1 MSTVNTPLDRLKRM
15 TAWEQV
21 PKLTVDD
28 LEALLEQ
35 YAIVDA
41 DGYTPSEV
49 EWVPT
54 YNLRSAARQG
64 WLIKKGRAAELT
76 STDLDGNRMSANQVF
91 EHCKEMV
98 RSYAGTASPLM
109 SNVSSE

>member
-1 MSTVNTPLDRLKRM
+1 MSTVNTPLDELKRM

-21 PKLTVDD
+21 PKLTAND
-28 LEALLEQ
+28 LEALLER
-35 YAIVDA
+35 YAIADVDGNA
-41 DGYTPSEV
+41 PSDA

-91 EHCKEMV
+91 EHCKDMV
-98 RSYAGTASPLM
+98 KSYSGTASPLM
-109 SNVSSE
+109 SNVSS